1 MAHLTKI
8 PKLGISNSND
18 LYESYLTTIPTCVK
32 KKHYEYSCQPYS
44 ICLKPNRLFQTLNES
59 QLQTAIASVNCLD
72 MVEMPAQDSVQ
83 PHIVNPTHVAGGISF
98 PQGPKACIAALA
110 AKPLLTHSP
119 KKSVSNSAAT

>member
-1 MAHLTKI
+1 
-8 PKLGISNSND
+8 
-18 LYESYLTTIPTCVK
+18 
-32 KKHYEYSCQPYS
+32 
-44 ICLKPNRLFQTLNES
+44 
-59 QLQTAIASVNCLD
+59 

-83 PHIVNPTHVAGGISF
+83 PHIVNPTHVAGISF